1 MLVMNQIEHL
11 LEQNNSELDASDGLV
26 EQASWNLL
34 ETGLHSEC
42 TLSVATGLQEN
53 ACKFKL
59 ISFHMTRSAGTN

>member
-34 ETGLHSEC
+34 ETGLHSEEYIFGSNR
-42 TLSVATGLQEN
+42 TTGKCMQ
-53 ACKFKL
+53 
-59 ISFHMTRSAGTN
+59 I